1 MDAKLA
7 SSEVGKAGGEK
18 VQFFIKKKKMT
29 SAQGRSVLQWRDKW
43 LGLGD

>member
-18 VQFFIKKKKMT
+18 VQFFIKKKKKKN
-29 SAQGRSVLQWRDKW
+29 DKCP
-43 LGLGD
+43 GEICAPMEG